1 MVTVY
6 ALLMLAATI
15 LSLFGAFTFY
25 WPFEARMIPLGIVV
39 AIGSLATL
47 FAFLYSNWKRTA
59 VVVVLS
65 AVILAVVDWWIRH
78 RGGVQ

>member
-1 MVTVY
+1 
-6 ALLMLAATI
+6 

-25 WPFEARMIPLGIVV
+25 WPFEAKMIPLGIVV

-47 FAFLYSNWKRTA
+47 FAFLYLNWKRT
-59 VVVVLS
+59 VLVVVLC
-65 AVILAVVDWWIRH
+65 AVILAMVAWWIHH